1 MMILEEIFK
10 MAWFKKKEE
19 NNETPPME
27 NVVSNSSSIQREY
40 NLKKHLKIVNK
51 DLDAINSQIDDLQE
65 KKTAK
70 LNIIALSQKDIADHD
85 REIERLT
92 SKKRVLDEKKHEV
105 EHELQFYHEG
115 TNRDEINIQDL
126 NRTKA
131 SDLIKVVK
139 ELPELKE
146 QLKKLNEELSSKDK
160 YIEELEA
167 KINKK
172 YEKME
177 ETKLVSIQ
185 NEENTTKS
193 SKKLINNKAESK
205 VKEQKK
211 TTQKKESKKK
221 KNGIKKNK

>member
-1 MMILEEIFK
+1 MGIFGIG
-10 MAWFKKKEE
+10 KKKEE
-19 NNETPPME
+19 SNEAPPME
-27 NVVSNSSSIQREY
+27 NVVNNSSSIQREY
-40 NLKKHLKIVNK
+40 NLKKHLKMVEK
-51 DLDAINSQIDDLQE
+51 DLESINSQINDLQE

-85 REIERLT
+85 REIERLN
-92 SKKRVLDEKKHEV
+92 SKKRVLDDKKHEV
-105 EHELQFYHEG
+105 EHELQYYHEG
-115 TNRDEINIQDL
+115 TNKEEIDIQDL

-146 QLKKLNEELSSKDK
+146 QLKKLSEENSQKDK

-167 KINKK
+167 KISKK

-177 ETKLVSIQ
+177 ETKVDSTQ

-193 SKKLINNKAESK
+193 SKKLINKKAESK
-205 VKEQKK
+205 VKGVNKTAKK
-211 TTQKKESKKK
+211 KVSKTK
-221 KNGIKKNK
+221 KNGTKKSN